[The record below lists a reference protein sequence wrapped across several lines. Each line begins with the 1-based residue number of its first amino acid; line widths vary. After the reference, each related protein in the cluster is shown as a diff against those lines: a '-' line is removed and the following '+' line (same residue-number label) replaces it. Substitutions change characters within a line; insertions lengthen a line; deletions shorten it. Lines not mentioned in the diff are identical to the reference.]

1 MIIIINQKN
10 QRIKVRK
17 KKDLIN
23 LIKLIHQIVKINNNL
38 IYKFLIN

>member
-17 KKDLIN
+17 KKLVN

-38 IYKFLIN
+38 IYKFLMY